1 MGFQS
6 DVLTIERGTGEGSAR
21 HVATLWLDNEK
32 ARNAMGAAFWND
44 LPLAF
49 AELGGDAD
57 VRAVVVA
64 AKGKHF
70 SAGIDLQ
77 FLNSAPKAGSA
88 ADRLAFMGF
97 LKELQA
103 AIAAPERCPKPV
115 IAAVQGACIGGGLE
129 LVGACDI
136 RLASADATFSLRETR
151 MGIVADLG
159 ALERLPKI
167 VGTGHAAE
175 LIYTGKDID
184 AARAERIG
192 LVNDVHADHE
202 AVVAAAQALGADIAS
217 NSPLAVQGS
226 KALFGKGLD
235 DVAVWNAAFMHSED
249 LDEAVAAFFEKRPP
263 EFRGR

>member
-6 DVLTIERGTGEGSAR
+6 DVLTIERDGSS

-32 ARNAMGAAFWND
+32 ARNAMGAAFWRD

-49 AELGGDAD
+49 AELGTDES

-64 AKGKHF
+64 ARGKHF
-70 SAGIDLQ
+70 SAGIDLE
-77 FLNSAPKAGSA
+77 FLSGAPKAGSA
-88 ADRLAFMGF
+88 AERLAFMGF

-103 AIAAPERCPKPV
+103 AIAAPEGCPKPV
-115 IAAVQGACIGGGLE
+115 IAAIHGACIGAGVE
-129 LVGACDI
+129 LIAACDI
-136 RLASADATFSLRETR
+136 RLAAADAVFSLRETR
-151 MGIVADLG
+151 MAIVADLG
-159 ALERLPKI
+159 ALHRLPKI
-167 VGTGHAAE
+167 VPAGHAAE

-184 AARAERIG
+184 APRAREIG
-192 LVNDVHADHE
+192 LVNDVHADHD
-202 AVVAAAQALGADIAS
+202 AVLAAALALAADIAS

-226 KALFGKGLD
+226 KALLGKGLD

-249 LDEAVAAFFEKRPP
+249 LDEAVAAFFGKRPP

>member
-6 DVLTIERGTGEGSAR
+6 DVLTIECDL
-21 HVATLWLDNEK
+21 HVATVWLDNAA
-32 ARNAMGAAFWND
+32 ARNAMGAAFWHD

-49 AELGGDAD
+49 AELSAD
-57 VRAVVVA
+57 ERVRAVVIA
-64 AKGKHF
+64 ARGKHF
-70 SAGIDLQ
+70 SAGIDLE
-77 FLNSAPKAGSA
+77 FLSRAPKAESA
-88 ADRLAFMGF
+88 AERLAFMGF

-115 IAAVQGACIGGGLE
+115 IAAVNGACIGAGLE
-129 LVGACDI
+129 LVAACDI
-136 RLASADATFSLRETR
+136 RLAAADAVFSLRETR

-167 VGTGHAAE
+167 VPAGQAAE

-184 AARAERIG
+184 AVRAREIG
-192 LVNDVHADHE
+192 LVNDVHADHD
-202 AVVAAAQALGADIAS
+202 AVVMAAHALAADIAS

-235 DVAVWNAAFMHSED
+235 EVAVWNAAFMHSED
-249 LDEAVAAFFEKRPP
+249 LDEAVAAFFEKRAP

>member
-6 DVLTIERGTGEGSAR
+6 DVLTIEGDGAS
-21 HVATLWLDNEK
+21 HVATVWLDNAA
-32 ARNAMGAAFWND
+32 ARNAMGAAFWQD
-44 LPLAF
+44 LPRAF
-49 AELGGDAD
+49 DELGADGD
-57 VRAVVVA
+57 VRAVVLA
-64 AKGKHF
+64 ARGKHF
-70 SAGIDLQ
+70 SAGIDLE
-77 FLNSAPKAGSA
+77 FLGSAPTAASA
-88 ADRLAFMGF
+88 SERLAFMGF

-115 IAAVQGACIGGGLE
+115 IAAVHGACIGAGLE
-129 LVGACDI
+129 LIAACDI
-136 RLASADATFSLRETR
+136 RLAAADSVFSLRETR

-167 VGTGHAAE
+167 VPAGHAAE

-184 AARAERIG
+184 AARARDIG
-192 LVNDVHADHE
+192 LVNDVHADHD
-202 AVVAAAQALGADIAS
+202 AVLAAAHALAADIAS

-235 DVAVWNAAFMHSED
+235 EVAVWNAAFMHSED
-249 LDEAVAAFFEKRPP
+249 LDEAVAAFFEKRAP

>member
-6 DVLTIERGTGEGSAR
+6 DVLTIERGSGDA

-32 ARNAMGAAFWND
+32 GRNAMGAAFWRD
-44 LPLAF
+44 VPLAF
-49 AELGGDAD
+49 DELGADAD
-57 VRAVVVA
+57 VRAIVVA
-64 AKGKHF
+64 ARGKHF
-70 SAGIDLQ
+70 SAGIDLE
-77 FLNSAPKAGSA
+77 FLGSGPKAGSA
-88 ADRLAFMGF
+88 AERLAFMGF
-97 LKELQA
+97 LKQLQA

-129 LVGACDI
+129 LIGACDI

-159 ALERLPKI
+159 ALERLPRI
-167 VGTGHAAE
+167 VGPGHAAE

-184 AARAERIG
+184 AARAEQIG
-192 LVNDVHADHE
+192 LVNGVHDGHD
-202 AVVAAAQALGADIAS
+202 AVVAAAQALAADIAA

-235 DVAVWNAAFMHSED
+235 DVAMWNAAFMHSED
-249 LDEAVAAFFEKRPP
+249 LDEAIAAFFEKRAPD
-263 EFRGR
+263 FKGR